1 MDDSVGAV
9 TVIVGTDTSVFAFS
23 TFSFSF
29 IASSAFDWL
38 VSTFFAFLISRNLN
52 SARASNSCFSSL
64 EYVLIRPCGFELV
77 LSTKP
82 GVPTEDVLEVEE
94 MRLV

>member
-1 MDDSVGAV
+1 LDDSVGAV
-9 TVIVGTDTSVFAFS
+9 TVMAGTDTAVFAFS
-23 TFSFSF
+23 RFSFSF
-29 IASSAFDWL
+29 AASSAFDL
-38 VSTFFAFLISRNLN
+38 SISTFFAFLISRSLK

-82 GVPTEDVLEVEE
+82 GVPMEDVLETEE
-94 MRLV
+94 IRLI